1 MDPNEKKETPKRSAK
16 KKKKKKRSRPTQES
30 IDPTKFQKVSTSQYK
45 RKDGRAD
52 NKGRSSQISTS
63 TITKHIRRTLKKDFP
78 DAEGKPTGQTYMQ
91 KLVENA
97 ILLAISGDFKFFK
110 EIIDRIDGPI
120 PDFPMDEDG
129 EGVSSSVVVTIE

>member
-1 MDPNEKKETPKRSAK
+1 MDSESHKKTSKKSAK
-16 KKKKKKRSRPTQES
+16 KKKKKKDLNEP
-30 IDPTKFQKVSTSQYK
+30 IVDPKFK
-45 RKDGRAD
+45 RKDGRV
-52 NKGRSSQISTS
+52 NNGRNRGPITKSA
-63 TITKHIRRTLKKDFP
+63 ITKHIRKTLSKEFL
-78 DAEGKPTGQTYMQ
+78 DAEGKSTGQTYMQ

-129 EGVSSSVVVTIE
+129 EGVSSSVIITVE